1 MTRWS
6 VPDEADKLQGYI
18 RYIRVEGKPIA
29 TLERV
34 AILQLNVLELEI
46 FNITTHVCGKNN
58 LHISLF
64 ITRYREDKIYR

>member
-34 AILQLNVLELEI
+34 AILQLNVLEFEI
-46 FNITTHVCGKNN
+46 FQIVGKKNASIFVFQHQGTEN
-58 LHISLF
+58 STIN
-64 ITRYREDKIYR
+64 E